1 MKRRDFSKNV
11 ALAAGGAFIS
21 SLAPR
26 SARAG
31 ESHRGL
37 AAELEAPD
45 AAAAGSLTD
54 VEGLKVGHWT
64 DARKPTGCTVVI
76 AEKGAVAGVD
86 VRGGAPGTRETDL
99 LNPVNMVQQI
109 YAVMLSGGSA
119 FGLDTASGAMRYL
132 DEQNIGY
139 KMGPLNVP
147 IVPAAILFDLG
158 VGDGKIRPN
167 AESGYKACQAAS
179 TGPVQ
184 EGNVGAGAGAT
195 IGKLMGPQFAMK
207 SGLGSASIRVG
218 DTGVV
223 VAAMVAV
230 NAVGDI
236 WDRHTGK
243 VIAGARSATT
253 GGDGLAH
260 AMDRLLEGHAMVIPQ
275 SGTNTTI
282 GVVATNA
289 ALNKDEA
296 TKMAQMAQDGYARAI
311 NPAHTPVDGDTI
323 FALSTGTLKEKVWV
337 GAIGAVAAVAMS
349 RAVIR
354 AVTQATGIP
363 GFPAYADLQKPA
375 QP

>member
-1 MKRRDFSKNV
+1 MRRREFHRR
-11 ALAAGGAFIS
+11 ALAAAGGALLGPFTV
-21 SLAPR
+21 
-26 SARAG
+26 RAG
-31 ESHRGL
+31 ATSFVDSLGEFD
-37 AAELEAPD
+37 AFAPD
-45 AAAAGSLTD
+45 APAGSLTD

-64 DARKPTGCTVVI
+64 DTRRPTGCTAVV
-76 AEKGAVAGVD
+76 AEKGAIAGVD
-86 VRGGAPGTRETDL
+86 VRGGSPGTRETDL
-99 LNPVNMVQQI
+99 LNPVNTVQQI
-109 YAVMLSGGSA
+109 YAVMLAGGSA
-119 FGLDTASGAMRYL
+119 FGLDTASGAMRWL

-167 AESGYKACQAAS
+167 AESGYKACAAAT
-179 TGPVQ
+179 TGAVQ

-195 IGKLMGPQFAMK
+195 IGKLLGHQYAMK
-207 SGLGSASIRVG
+207 SGLGSASIKVG

-243 VIAGARSATT
+243 VIAGARSATP

-260 AMDRLLEGHAMVIPQ
+260 AMDQLLAGKGMILPQ
-275 SGTNTTI
+275 AGTNTTI
-282 GVVATNA
+282 GIVATNA
-289 ALNKDEA
+289 ALTKDEA

-311 NPAHTPVDGDTI
+311 NPAHTPLDGDTI
-323 FALSTGTLKEKVWV
+323 FALSTGTFKEKVWV

-363 GFPAYADLQKPA
+363 GFPAYAVLQKPA